1 MEGGPTARC
10 PTPPPSAGPAGEK
23 PLGGGGAFKTK
34 KCCVKPRGRGR
45 EEGGGG
51 TAQGRLA
58 FPSNPAERTSP
69 PPSAKAAAPPG
80 KGRRR
85 RRRAELSH
93 CFPLH
98 FSPTQ
103 VGKGR
108 GWPPRSGSSPSPE
121 PRVRSGPVTARGSR
135 ADRVPGHAE
144 RSEAAPQPLGRASR
158 AGRAAP
164 PRLRTPSSPSGQ
176 EAGSPGRSPEQPT
189 ALCGDL
195 VQPQGSGRSS
205 ESAHAR
211 ASGSRK
217 LSVARRL
224 LAHGRPVADSGR
236 GLSRVCGW
244 ARETWSPGARDTRR
258 APCSTGGARPAG
270 PPAAG
275 QQGERAALG
284 AGARAPAEAAK
295 RVPV

>member
-1 MEGGPTARC
+1 MPH
-10 PTPPPSAGPAGEK
+10 PTPVSRPR
-23 PLGGGGAFKTK
+23 GGKASGRRRRFQNKEMLREAPGTR
-34 KCCVKPRGRGR
+34 PRGRRGR
-45 EEGGGG
+45 HGPGPPF
-51 TAQGRLA
+51 A

-80 KGRRR
+80 KGRRRR

-121 PRVRSGPVTARGSR
+121 PRVRSGPVTGRGSR

-236 GLSRVCGW
+236 GRSRVCGW